1 MSWLSNLIEQVFGTR
16 CEAASVVTPAL
27 DPELVAT
34 DEPMPTKQ
42 DLVSLGF
49 FDMQLTSD
57 RSDVTRELR
66 GSAGDRFARLRTL

>member
-1 MSWLSNLIEQVFGTR
+1 MSWLSDQFKRVFRTR
-16 CEAASVVTPAL
+16 CAVAQVVTTTL

-34 DEPMPTKQ
+34 SEPMPTKQ

-57 RSDVTRELR
+57 RSDVMHELR
-66 GSAGDRFARLRTL
+66 GSAGDRFARLRSW